1 MIDISTIIR
10 TSNRS
15 LMMHFFEKN
24 GLELLFN
31 VRPVCLLFPR

>member
-1 MIDISTIIR
+1 MMDISTIIR

-31 VRPVCLLFPR
+31 VRLA